1 MGLIIIMTIPY
12 VIVLISQTLF
22 KKKSIRNGKKT
33 DNMGELIV
41 TVFGNGILVHVCS
54 SPSFTANMRAM
65 IITLF
70 TGLYIIFWMANL
82 SIGNKEEGNRAMNP

>member
-12 VIVLISQTLF
+12 VIVLISQILH
-22 KKKSIRNGKKT
+22 KKKTIRNGKRT

-41 TVFGNGILVHVCS
+41 TVFGNGILVHACS
-54 SPSFTANMRAM
+54 STSFTANMRAM

-82 SIGNKEEGNRAMNP
+82 SIGNKEESNRAMNP